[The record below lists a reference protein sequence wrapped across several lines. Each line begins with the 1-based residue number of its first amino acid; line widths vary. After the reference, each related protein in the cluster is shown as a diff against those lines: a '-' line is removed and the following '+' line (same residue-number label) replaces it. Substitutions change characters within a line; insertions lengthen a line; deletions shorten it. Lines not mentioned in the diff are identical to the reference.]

1 MPDSADR
8 TSPSPSP
15 TVDAAAGAD
24 ASTAEPTAATK
35 ADEAVHQSPRTDG
48 TERAANT
55 EGAANGPA
63 RARMPMAVYILGLS
77 VFALGTSEFMLSG
90 LLPPLAED
98 MGVSIP
104 TAGLLISAFAI
115 GMVIGAP
122 LLAVA
127 TLRLPRRTTLIAL
140 ITVFGLG
147 QVMGA
152 LAPSYGILF
161 ASRVISAFACAGF
174 WAVGASVAI
183 TMVPRDARARAM
195 AVMIGGLSIANVLGV
210 PAGAFLGEHLGW
222 RSAFWAVGA
231 ASAIALAGVVT
242 LIPRIP
248 LPAEK
253 PRLAR
258 ELTIYRD
265 RQVWLAIAVTALA
278 AGGVF
283 CAFSYLA
290 PLLTDVAG
298 LDGGW
303 VPTVL
308 ALFGIGALVGTAI
321 GGRYADA
328 HLFGVLIS
336 GVSASTVLLGVLAL
350 AAGSPVVVVA
360 VAFLLGVSAFY
371 TAPALN
377 ARIFNIAAAA
387 PTLAGATATASFNLG
402 NTSGPWLGGV
412 VIDADFGFASTA
424 WAGAAMTAVAIVLAA
439 LSLRLHRTAA
449 RSRVVAGSAGTGTAG
464 TLKASSSSPASSH
477 SLSTCSASAAQA
489 DRA

>member
-1 MPDSADR
+1 MPL
-8 TSPSPSP
+8 
-15 TVDAAAGAD
+15 
-24 ASTAEPTAATK
+24 
-35 ADEAVHQSPRTDG
+35 
-48 TERAANT
+48 
-55 EGAANGPA
+55 
-63 RARMPMAVYILGLS
+63 AVYILGLS

-90 LLPPLAED
+90 LLPPLAAD
-98 MGVSIP
+98 MDVSIP

-140 ITVFGLG
+140 ISVFGLG
-147 QVMGA
+147 QVAGA
-152 LAPSYGILF
+152 LAPSYEVLF
-161 ASRVISAFACAGF
+161 ASRVVSAFACAGF
-174 WAVGASVAI
+174 WAVGAAVAI
-183 TMVPRDARARAM
+183 AMVAPTARARAM

-231 ASAIALAGVVT
+231 ASAVALAGVAT

-253 PRLAR
+253 PRLKR
-258 ELTIYRD
+258 ELAIYRD
-265 RQVWLAIAVTALA
+265 RQVWLSIAVTALA

-298 LDGGW
+298 LDSGW

-308 ALFGIGALVGTAI
+308 GLFGIGALVGTAL

-336 GVSASTVLLGVLAL
+336 GVTASTVLLALLAL
-350 AAGSPVVVVA
+350 TAANPVA
-360 VAFLLGVSAFY
+360 VIVLTFLLGVSAFY

-377 ARIFNIAAAA
+377 ARMFNIAAAA
-387 PTLAGATATASFNLG
+387 PTLAGATATAAFNLG
-402 NTSGPWLGGV
+402 NTGGPWLGGT
-412 VIDADFGFASTA
+412 VIDADLGFASTA
-424 WAGAAMTAVAIVLAA
+424 WAGAAMTVVAIGLAA
-439 LSLRLHRTAA
+439 LSLRLHRATA
-449 RSRVVAGSAGTGTAG
+449 SRVVTGSAAC
-464 TLKASSSSPASSH
+464 AAVDSA
-477 SLSTCSASAAQA
+477 ASAAASVPDPDAGAAPGTVPPVSERAA
-489 DRA
+489 DRRGLSARP

>member
-1 MPDSADR
+1 MPL
-8 TSPSPSP
+8 
-15 TVDAAAGAD
+15 
-24 ASTAEPTAATK
+24 
-35 ADEAVHQSPRTDG
+35 
-48 TERAANT
+48 
-55 EGAANGPA
+55 
-63 RARMPMAVYILGLS
+63 AVYILGLA

-90 LLPPLAED
+90 LLPPLADD
-98 MGVSIP
+98 MDVSIP

-147 QVMGA
+147 QVAGA
-152 LAPSYGILF
+152 LAPTYEVLF

-174 WAVGASVAI
+174 WAVGAAVAI
-183 TMVPRDARARAM
+183 AMVPLDARARAM

-231 ASAIALAGVVT
+231 ASAVALAGVMT

-248 LPAEK
+248 VPAERPQLK
-253 PRLAR
+253 R
-258 ELTIYRD
+258 EMTIYRD
-265 RQVWLAIAVTALA
+265 RQVWLSITVTALS

-298 LDGGW
+298 LDSGW
-303 VPTVL
+303 VPSVL
-308 ALFGIGALVGTAI
+308 GLFGVGALVGTAL

-328 HLFGVLIS
+328 HLFGVMLS
-336 GVSASTVLLGVLAL
+336 GITASTVLLVLLAL
-350 AAGSPVVVVA
+350 TASNPAAVVTLT
-360 VAFLLGVSAFY
+360 FLLGVSAFY

-377 ARIFNIAAAA
+377 ARMFNIAAAA
-387 PTLAGATATASFNLG
+387 PTLAGATTTAAFNLG
-402 NTSGPWLGGV
+402 NTGGPWLGGV

-424 WAGAAMTAVAIVLAA
+424 WAGAAMAVVAIA
-439 LSLRLHRTAA
+439 LTAISRRFHHRAT
-449 RSRVVAGSAGTGTAG
+449 SRVVTGSPKLPPSA
-464 TLKASSSSPASSH
+464 SPAASPT
-477 SLSTCSASAAQA
+477 LCPSTPAQDATPTEAANG
-489 DRA
+489 

>member
-1 MPDSADR
+1 MPL
-8 TSPSPSP
+8 
-15 TVDAAAGAD
+15 
-24 ASTAEPTAATK
+24 
-35 ADEAVHQSPRTDG
+35 
-48 TERAANT
+48 
-55 EGAANGPA
+55 
-63 RARMPMAVYILGLS
+63 AVYILGLA

-90 LLPPLAED
+90 LLPPLADD
-98 MGVSIP
+98 MDVSIP

-147 QVMGA
+147 QVAGA
-152 LAPSYGILF
+152 LAPTYEVLF

-174 WAVGASVAI
+174 WAVGAAVAI
-183 TMVPRDARARAM
+183 AMVPLDARARAM

-231 ASAIALAGVVT
+231 ASAVALAGVMT

-248 LPAEK
+248 VPAERPQLK
-253 PRLAR
+253 R
-258 ELTIYRD
+258 EMTIYRD
-265 RQVWLAIAVTALA
+265 RQVWLSITVTALS

-298 LDGGW
+298 LDSGW
-303 VPTVL
+303 VPSVL
-308 ALFGIGALVGTAI
+308 GLFGVGALVGTAL

-328 HLFGVLIS
+328 HLFGVMLS
-336 GVSASTVLLGVLAL
+336 GITASTVLLVLLAL
-350 AAGSPVVVVA
+350 TASNPAAVVTLT
-360 VAFLLGVSAFY
+360 FLLGVSAFY

-387 PTLAGATATASFNLG
+387 PTLAGATTTAAFNLG
-402 NTSGPWLGGV
+402 NTGGPWLGGV

-424 WAGAAMTAVAIVLAA
+424 WAGAAMAVVAIALTAV
-439 LSLRLHRTAA
+439 SLRFHHRAT
-449 RSRVVAGSAGTGTAG
+449 SRVVTGSPKLPPSPSPSA
-464 TLKASSSSPASSH
+464 SPAASP
-477 SLSTCSASAAQA
+477 SLCPSAPAQDATPTEAANG
-489 DRA
+489 